1 MVQLETLLPIL
12 LENDADHAAEANN
25 LNVQDLIEELS
36 NHGIYTD
43 VDLLFAP
50 PTVALSIDAS
60 RLSSIKDKIAN
71 FLSAEGSPADELY
84 TQTHAS
90 LLAGGLYRLVNEPC
104 SVGIEGVDKLLG
116 GGWTGE
122 VVEVLGDKGTG
133 KTWVRSSAAIQSWPY
148 SLMHA

>member
-50 PTVALSIDAS
+50 PTVALSVDAS

-71 FLSAEGSPADELY
+71 FLSPEGSSADEVY
-84 TQTHAS
+84 TQSHAS
-90 LLAGGLYRLVNEPC
+90 APDGASYTLVNEPC